1 MNRAY
6 MSFEEYE
13 RELTKARERAKLED
27 MSDPHCETMEELN
40 EWAKKHG
47 CMNYIF
53 ELNFARIMSKK
64 RSQK

>member
-1 MNRAY
+1 MSRAY

-13 RELTKARERAKLED
+13 REMSKPQPD

>member
-13 RELTKARERAKLED
+13 REMSKPQPD

-40 EWAKKHG
+40 EWAKEHG
-47 CMNYIF
+47 CDNFIFYKNY
-53 ELNFARIMSKK
+53 NRIKSKK
-64 RSQK
+64 K